1 MNIILI
7 IIETV
12 KTAGIVLL
20 LIGAIQI
27 ERRLI
32 RIERELSAE
41 KETQATQDDL
51 PADW

>member
-1 MNIILI
+1 MNIFLV
-7 IIETV
+7 IIETI

-32 RIERELSAE
+32 RIERALSAA
-41 KETQATQDDL
+41 KKSKT
-51 PADW
+51 